1 MLSEDE
7 YSPDEDMS
15 DAKDTPKST
24 QKTKKRKKNSA
35 GTPSSRKK
43 AVSEARERKILT
55 CPIFS
60 KEFPPGTWNSEL
72 NEHIDKCQPG
82 SPVKKEL
89 DSKAEADVKTEFKD
103 YKDDFKTELEDC
115 KPEKKDFK
123 TDIEDCDIKSEASTD
138 DLFERN
144 KENIDMK
151 EEDTEAHSIKPKE
164 ESINV
169 ENPTIL
175 TNNETHLSDFDE
187 SKPASSPKRTSM
199 STQGT
204 VCEEA

>member
-1 MLSEDE
+1 
-7 YSPDEDMS
+7 MS
-15 DAKDTPKST
+15 ISI
-24 QKTKKRKKNSA
+24 SA
-35 GTPSSRKK
+35 NL
-43 AVSEARERKILT
+43 EAQ
-55 CPIFS
+55 S
-60 KEFPPGTWNSEL
+60 
-72 NEHIDKCQPG
+72 
-82 SPVKKEL
+82 KKEL

-138 DLFERN
+138 DIFERN

-175 TNNETHLSDFDE
+175 TNNETHLS
-187 SKPASSPKRTSM
+187 SSPKRTSM

-204 VCEEA
+204 ESAKKKRKQSSIGSSLSIQKANAEARQRKLLTCPICGKEFPPLTWTSELNQHIDNCLIE

>member
-1 MLSEDE
+1 
-7 YSPDEDMS
+7 MS

-82 SPVKKEL
+82 SPIKKRIR
-89 DSKAEADVKTEFKD
+89 F
-103 YKDDFKTELEDC
+103 
-115 KPEKKDFK
+115 
-123 TDIEDCDIKSEASTD
+123 
-138 DLFERN
+138 
-144 KENIDMK
+144 
-151 EEDTEAHSIKPKE
+151 
-164 ESINV
+164 
-169 ENPTIL
+169 
-175 TNNETHLSDFDE
+175 
-187 SKPASSPKRTSM
+187 
-199 STQGT
+199 
-204 VCEEA
+204 